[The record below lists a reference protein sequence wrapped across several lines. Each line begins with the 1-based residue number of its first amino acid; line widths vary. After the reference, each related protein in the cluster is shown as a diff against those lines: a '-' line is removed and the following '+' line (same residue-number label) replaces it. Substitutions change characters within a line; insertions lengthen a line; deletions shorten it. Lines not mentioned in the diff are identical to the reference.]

1 MRIIAFKTLTK
12 YIDGLAG
19 RADCNAV
26 AGAIGSW
33 YEEVR
38 RADWHS
44 PADLKAAYR
53 NASIVG
59 NDRVVFNIKGNDYRL
74 VVAVDYGRQI
84 VFVKWFGTH
93 AAYDLIDVRTVS
105 YGD

>member
-1 MRIIAFKTLTK
+1 MRVIAYKTLTRFLT
-12 YIDGLAG
+12 GLAG
-19 RADCNAV
+19 RAEQDAV
-26 AGAIGSW
+26 AGALGAW

-38 RADWHS
+38 RATWKT
-44 PADLKAAYR
+44 PADVKLAYR

-59 NDRVVFNIKGNDYRL
+59 SDRLVFNIKGNDFRL

-93 AAYDLIDVRTVS
+93 EAYDRIDVRTVS